1 MLMVYEKRRRA
12 SVQQPLEP
20 LAVTSFQQLHTL

>member
-12 SVQQPLEP
+12 SQQQLEP
-20 LAVTSFQQLHTL
+20 PAATGFQQLLTF